1 VTAVD
6 TSVAV
11 AGFASWHE
19 DHEVALK
26 TLLPGVRLI
35 GHVALETYA
44 VLTRLPPPHR
54 APAPLVMEFLSRNF
68 AAPLLVLS
76 ARDHGRLLSALAS
89 AGLTGGATYDA
100 LVGATALRA
109 GETLVTLDRRALST
123 YELVGATAHLLST
136 QPKKGG
142 R

>member
-1 VTAVD
+1 MTTVD

-11 AGFASWHE
+11 AGFASWHQ

-26 TLLPGVRLI
+26 ALSAGVRLT

-54 APAPLVMEFLSRNF
+54 APADLVEEFLRRNF

-76 ARDHGRLLSALAS
+76 ARNHRRLLATLSA
-89 AGLTGGATYDA
+89 AGITGGATYDA
-100 LVGATALRA
+100 LVAATAFRA
-109 GETLVTLDRRALST
+109 GETLITLDQRALPT
-123 YELVGATAHLLST
+123 YELVGATVRLLPT
-136 QPKKGG
+136 QPKKGQ